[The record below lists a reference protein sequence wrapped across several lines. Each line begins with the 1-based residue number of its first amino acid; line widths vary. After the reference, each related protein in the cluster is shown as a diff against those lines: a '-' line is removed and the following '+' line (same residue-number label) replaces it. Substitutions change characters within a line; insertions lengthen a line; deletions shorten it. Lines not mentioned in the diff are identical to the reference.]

1 MMLIERSTRVAA
13 PIETVWEVVERAE
26 HLPAWLSGVRQAE
39 VVSGVGFGRRQ
50 RVQGSDGGALD
61 AEVIAYQRPTL
72 IAWRERSEG
81 AGARAEARTEVYV
94 ELAAEGLETTVR
106 LIMVR
111 WPDGPVSGAL
121 LRWGMR
127 RVGTDLEG
135 SLARLTGLATVG
147 YPGLGTVDPLVP
159 AVASGRAAV
168 DPALAALNPGLAL
181 READVAA
188 RDPEQ
193 AARQSGLAAVG

>member
-26 HLPAWLSGVRQAE
+26 HLPAWLAGVRQAE
-39 VVSGVGFGRRQ
+39 VVSGTGFGRRQ
-50 RVQGSDGGALD
+50 RVQGPAGGALD

-72 IAWRERSEG
+72 IAWRERSQG

-127 RVGTDLEG
+127 RVGGDLEG

-147 YPGLGTVDPLVP
+147 YPGLAVLNSRSRLTGADRHP
-159 AVASGRAAV
+159 AEAGRVSGRAAV
-168 DPALAALNPGLAL
+168 EPGLA
-181 READVAA
+181 VV
-188 RDPEQ
+188 
-193 AARQSGLAAVG
+193 S

>member
-26 HLPAWLSGVRQAE
+26 HLPAWLAGVRQAE

-50 RVQGSDGGALD
+50 RVQGADGGALD

-72 IAWRERSEG
+72 IAWRERIEG
-81 AGARAEARTEVYV
+81 SGARAEARTEVYV
-94 ELAAEGLETTVR
+94 ELAAEGTETAVR

-111 WPDGPVSGAL
+111 WPDSRVSGAL

-127 RVGTDLEG
+127 RVGADLEG

-147 YPGLGTVDPLVP
+147 YPGLGVLEPRHAP
-159 AVASGRAAV
+159 AVPVRAGVERGRAAV
-168 DPALAALNPGLAL
+168 DPNL
-181 READVAA
+181 VV
-188 RDPEQ
+188 
-193 AARQSGLAAVG
+193 VG